1 MHRDPPAR
9 SHPLEQAGLGLIELL
24 VVLAIAALLA
34 GIAYPSYQGVV
45 QKARRTEALAWFA
58 QLQLAQAR
66 HRANHPRH
74 ATLAEL
80 GLGARTP
87 GGHYVLSEEAPTA
100 TSYQV
105 LASATGGQAADLR
118 CRHLRL
124 QSSGAEVQ
132 MASGPGLGVDNPDA
146 ANRRCWAQ

>member
-1 MHRDPPAR
+1 MRPGRHGPL
-9 SHPLEQAGLGLIELL
+9 HPLQRAGLGLIELL

-34 GIAYPSYQGVV
+34 AIAYPSYQGAV

-74 ATLAEL
+74 ATLGEL
-80 GLGARTP
+80 GLGTRTP
-87 GGHYVLSEEAPTA
+87 GGHYALSEQAPTA
-100 TSYQV
+100 SGYQV
-105 LASATGGQAADLR
+105 LASATGSQAADLR

-124 QSSGAEVQ
+124 QLSGAEVRL
-132 MASGPGLGVDNPDA
+132 ASGPDPSVDNADA
-146 ANRRCWAQ
+146 ANRRCWAL

>member
-1 MHRDPPAR
+1 MRPGRHGP
-9 SHPLEQAGLGLIELL
+9 SHPLQRAGLSLIELL

-34 GIAYPSYQGVV
+34 GIAYPSYQGAV

-66 HRANHPRH
+66 HRSNHPRH

-80 GLGARTP
+80 GLGGRTP
-87 GGHYVLSEEAPTA
+87 GGHYALSEEAPTS
-100 TSYQV
+100 TTYQV

-124 QSSGAEVQ
+124 QHLGADVQ
-132 MASGPGLGVDNPDA
+132 LASGPDLRVDNPDA

>member
-1 MHRDPPAR
+1 MRPGPPRR
-9 SHPLEQAGLGLIELL
+9 SHPRQRAGLGLIELL

-34 GIAYPSYQGVV
+34 GIAYPSYQGAVH
-45 QKARRTEALAWFA
+45 KARRSEALAWFA

-80 GLGARTP
+80 GLGNRTP
-87 GGHYVLSEEAPTA
+87 GGHFALSEEAPTE
-100 TSYQV
+100 TGYEV
-105 LASATGGQAADLR
+105 LASATGGQAADLP

-124 QSSGAEVQ
+124 QSSGAEVRL
-132 MASGPGLGVDNPDA
+132 ASGPDTRVANPDA
-146 ANRRCWAQ
+146 TNRRCWAQ